1 MDNVTNVALNEEEAQ
16 REKFLKQVEDL
27 QSGKLD
33 DKIQGQSE
41 PIIIEAPD
49 VDVTAEKPAP
59 NLSAWGYTKDIGMG
73 MASGVTNAVT
83 EIENTVADLADW
95 ANNKA
100 GGDPEYFSKMAQ
112 EYSLPDLADPQSTA
126 GKFAQSTTQF
136 LTGFIPAFRAMRA
149 INGLKTTSRIGNAA
163 RNAVGAGTAGAVADF
178 SVWDPTDERI
188 SNFAQQ
194 FGDAT
199 LDKATKEYLDNP
211 NADSLDKVKGYMMS
225 AVGNLLSN
233 RVTNNLAA
241 KEGDSPL
248 QGRSKQA
255 VEGVLVGKLLEP
267 IFYLLGTYGRA
278 KRVAREEAGVSPPT
292 ETATVNVLDP
302 TTQGNIQVPAGQ
314 VAPEEIP
321 KFTLEVPLVTTVNEE
336 QKSQIFHSLIA
347 QNYEKAGETFKGI
360 LNLQGIK
367 KAEDVDTMLSAID
380 NIVEQAVVAAK
391 RGKISLDQTAA
402 ASLGLGDNAM
412 EEALARVRGIDANI
426 WKTNVVDQA
435 IASQIKDLAMA
446 KAAGETID
454 QGLVEDLLA
463 KAFVVNQYVHGS
475 AGELGRAMN
484 VRKYF
489 TQNGQLSTRDIFNSI
504 KGKNYANADEFLE
517 IVAQMPDKDSISKAI
532 GTMGTP
538 AWRKVVPEIVVNG
551 LLSPI
556 TYTTNLWSN
565 FSTSVWHGVEIANA
579 AARSQAEGGSGAI
592 QFKEAG
598 AYYSGL
604 ARALGEGFT
613 VMARS
618 YWHDAPMFTKQ
629 WGEYMSD
636 HAIVAETFGKG
647 DDTTIG
653 KAINWFGKA
662 VRGMPGATRSLMAT
676 DELFKTIIYRAKVN
690 QLATREAFKNG
701 LEPGTMEF
709 KRFIDDINTKA
720 YNTKPGEK
728 FYGISMSALDEA
740 HINTFTEE
748 LGTTGQD
755 IVKTIRK
762 SPETALVLPF
772 VKTPV
777 NIFKYQLRRTPLM
790 SAFSDHMQ
798 AEIAAGGARKEM
810 AEGQIAMGAWILTTG
825 MALAAGGALNGDF
838 SVFGSKR
845 QEAQGVGVEPGT
857 LVDSD
862 GNQFSIGRFAPMS
875 DMLMVSANTMEQIN
889 AYVRAKGDEL
899 DDDELED
906 GIWKIMATPIL
917 AFAQTAVNK
926 PYFKG
931 VADAIN
937 SVNDAFSSDENAA
950 STGTK
955 ALQRMGSTV
964 LPFSGQLKYL
974 NQTLLETDPVMREA
988 TDTMD
993 LMARNIPY
1001 LSNDLPPKVD
1011 NYGDPIKIKKAI
1023 GWGVVPVP
1031 KTQAQEDPI
1040 KQEVARLKR
1049 GAPEEAVLGNIPKAI
1064 DQVSLEGEEKYNF
1077 MQIMKNFKDGNGD
1090 NLVAALGRVMDSEE
1104 YKSGTDSLKRKILTS
1119 VYNGRKKAATEILKA
1134 DIHKAYKGEDRPYAE
1149 KLGLYKYK
1157 RNISLATILARK
1169 KGTEI
1174 KNLYGSYGDVAN
1186 SRDDFV
1192 ERYLDDSSNS
1202 VDLNSILQ

>member
-41 PIIIEAPD
+41 PMIIQAPN

-59 NLSAWGYTKDIGMG
+59 NLSTWGYTKDIGMG

-112 EYSLPDLADPQSTA
+112 EYSLPELADPQSTA
-126 GKFAQSTTQF
+126 GKFAQGTTQF
-136 LTGFIPAFRAMRA
+136 LTGFIPAFKAIRAVNA
-149 INGLKTTSRIGNAA
+149 LKTTSRLGNAA
-163 RNAVGAGTAGAVADF
+163 RTAVGAGTAGAIADF

-194 FGDAT
+194 FGDEKINQATQEYLANPDAST
-199 LDKATKEYLDNP
+199 LDKLHG
-211 NADSLDKVKGYMMS
+211 LLLQG
-225 AVGNLLSN
+225 VGNIFSN
-233 RVTNNLAA
+233 RVTQGLAA
-241 KEGDSPL
+241 KEGDTPL
-248 QGRSKQA
+248 EGRAKQA
-255 VEGVLVGKLLEP
+255 AEGVVVGKLLEP
-267 IFYLLGTYGRA
+267 IFYLLKTYGRA
-278 KRVAREEAGVSPPT
+278 KRVAREEAGVAPPS

-302 TTQGNIQVPAGQ
+302 TTQGNVQVPAAH
-314 VAPEEIP
+314 VAPEEVP
-321 KFTLEVPLVTTVNEE
+321 KFTLHVPLVTTVNEE
-336 QKSQIFHSLIA
+336 QKAKIFHSLIS
-347 QNYEKAGETFKGI
+347 QNYEQAGETFKGI

-391 RGKISLDQTAA
+391 RGKIPLDETAA

-435 IASQIKDLAMA
+435 IAGQIKDLAMA
-446 KAAGETID
+446 KAAGEVVD

-504 KGKNYANADEFLE
+504 KGKNYANADEFLD
-517 IVAQMPDKDSISKAI
+517 IVAQMPDKDSITKAV
-532 GTMGTP
+532 GAMGTP

-551 LLSPI
+551 LLSPL
-556 TYTTNLWSN
+556 TYATNFWSN
-565 FSTSVWHGVEIANA
+565 FSTAFWHGAEITNA
-579 AARSQAEGGSGAI
+579 AARSQAEGGSGEI
-592 QFKEAG
+592 YFKEAG

-604 ARALGEGFT
+604 IRSLGEGFT

-618 YWHDAPMFTKQ
+618 YWHDAPVFTKQ
-629 WGEYMSD
+629 WGEYASD
-636 HAIVAETFGKG
+636 PAIVASTFGKA
-647 DDTTIG
+647 DDTTLG

-676 DELFKTIIYRAKVN
+676 DEMFKTIIYRAKVN
-690 QLATREAFKNG
+690 QLATREALKNG

-728 FYGISMSALDEA
+728 FYGISMSALDES

-748 LGTTGQD
+748 LGHYGQD
-755 IVKTIRK
+755 VVKVIRK
-762 SPETALVLPF
+762 APETALILPYI
-772 VKTPV
+772 KTPV
-777 NIFKYQLRRTPLM
+777 NIFKYQVRRTPLL

-810 AEGQIAMGAWILTTG
+810 AEGQIAMGSWILTTG
-825 MALAAGGALNGDF
+825 MALAVGGALNSDF
-838 SVFGSKR
+838 SMFKTKR
-845 QEAQGVGVEPGT
+845 QEAQGVGVEPGA
-857 LVDSD
+857 LVDSE
-862 GNQFSIGRFAPMS
+862 GNQFGIGRFAPIA
-875 DMLMVSANTMEQIN
+875 DMLMVSANTVEQIN
-889 AYVRAKGDEL
+889 AFVRSKGDEL
-899 DDDELED
+899 DDDELHD
-906 GIWKIMATPIL
+906 GIMKIMATPIL

-937 SVNDAFSSDENAA
+937 SINDAVSSDENAA
-950 STGTK
+950 STGMK
-955 ALQRMGSTV
+955 ALNRVGSTV
-964 LPFSGQLKYL
+964 LPFSGQLKFV
-974 NQTLLETDPVMREA
+974 NQHILDSDPVLREA
-988 TDTMD
+988 TGVME
-993 LMARNIPY
+993 LMAQDIPY
-1001 LSNDLPPKVD
+1001 LSNTLPPKVD
-1011 NYGDPIKIKKAI
+1011 NYGDPIAIKHSI
-1023 GWGVVPVP
+1023 GFGVIPAP
-1031 KTQAQEDPI
+1031 KTPAQEDPV

-1049 GAPEEAVLGNIPKAI
+1049 GAPEDSVLGNIPRAI
-1064 DQVSLEGEEKYNF
+1064 EQVSLEGEEKYNF
-1077 MQIMKNFKDGNGD
+1077 MQIMKNFKDGNGN
-1090 NLVAALGRVMDSEE
+1090 NLLQALAQQMDTEE
-1104 YKSGTDSLKRKILTS
+1104 YKSGTDALKRKILTS
-1119 VYNGRKKAATEILKA
+1119 IYNGRKKAATEILKA

-1157 RNISLATILARK
+1157 RNTSLATILARR

-1174 KNLYGSYGDVAN
+1174 KKLYNNYGDVAN

-1192 ERYLDDSSNS
+1192 ERYLDDSSNGI
-1202 VDLNSILQ
+1202 DLNSILQ